1 MNAVAAPNPAT
12 DATARQI
19 RAEQVR
25 LLHEQA
31 PLGAAASLLIA
42 SLLVLVLWG
51 TLPRA
56 VLVAWVLALAATIL
70 VRLALTAA
78 FQPHLDREADIER
91 WVARYTWDC
100 AASGACWG
108 GCVFLLALSPSLVYD
123 AFIAL
128 MLGGVL
134 MGGVFTM
141 SSVLRVYV
149 AYALPIGLPPMLW
162 LLLRDDPMRIAMG
175 AAGVFYLLLAL
186 ATADRFHRTLAR
198 SLRLAAEN
206 LNLAQSFAK
215 AKEKAEETNQLL
227 ADQQAALRDSVE
239 AMRELHQVV
248 STPRRHASDR
258 IQILLAMGCQRFGM
272 AIGLLCHVDGE
283 RQEVVQSI
291 TPDGEI
297 ASGDVFNLADAYCR
311 DTLRAG
317 TFLGFEH
324 ASTGPWRQHPCY
336 RKFGL
341 EAYLGV
347 PVRVRDQV
355 YGTLSFSN
363 FQPRS
368 TPFTAVDRELIQL
381 MAQWVGG
388 MLEQESMAEAAQRQQ
403 TLLAHASRL
412 NTLGEMAS
420 GLVHEINQPITA
432 INLYAEAGLTR
443 VHNGALGPDAA
454 REILEKITAQ
464 SARAN
469 TIIQRIRHF
478 ARQGKPHFA
487 AVRIGDL
494 FEDITDFLNLEAH
507 RRQIILRYDIAPEL
521 PLVRADALQVQQVVL
536 NLVRNAMDA
545 MSADAGLETGALAIS
560 ARAEPTGVEI
570 AVQDSGPGLTP
581 DKMEQWLHPF
591 FTTKPDGLG
600 LGLSISQSIVEA
612 HGGRLWVTTNVGRG
626 VTFHF
631 ILPVATPATAPE
643 PATEAPSL
651 DAA

>member
-1 MNAVAAPNPAT
+1 MNAVATFNPAT

-19 RAEQVR
+19 RIEQVR
-25 LLHEQA
+25 LLYEQA

-42 SLLVLVLWG
+42 SLLVLILWG

-70 VRLALTAA
+70 VRLALVAA
-78 FQPHLDREADIER
+78 FQRRPDREADIER
-91 WVARYTWDC
+91 WIVRYVWDC

-128 MLGGVL
+128 MVGGVL

-149 AYALPIGLPPMLW
+149 AYALPLGLPPMLW

-175 AAGVFYLLLAL
+175 ATGVCYLLLAL
-186 ATADRFHRTLAR
+186 ATAHRFHRTLAG

-215 AKEKAEETNQLL
+215 SKEKAEETNQLL
-227 ADQQAALRDSVE
+227 ADQQAALRDSVA
-239 AMRELHQVV
+239 AMRELYQVI

-258 IQILLAMGCQRFGM
+258 IQALLAMGCQRFGM

-283 RQEVVQSI
+283 RQEVVQSM
-291 TPDGEI
+291 TPGGEI
-297 ASGDVFNLADAYCR
+297 APGDVFNLADAYCR

-324 ASTGPWRQHPCY
+324 ASAGPWRQHPCY
-336 RKFGL
+336 QKFGL

-347 PVRVRDQV
+347 PVRASDQV

-363 FQPRS
+363 FTPRS
-368 TPFTAVDRELIQL
+368 APFTAVDRELIQL

-388 MLEQESMAEAAQRQQ
+388 VLEQERMAEAAQRQQ

-412 NTLGEMAS
+412 NILGEMAS
-420 GLVHEINQPITA
+420 GLAHEINQPITA

-443 VHNGALGPDAA
+443 VRNDALGPAEA
-454 REILEKITAQ
+454 RETLEKITAQ
-464 SARAN
+464 TARAYA
-469 TIIQRIRHF
+469 IIQRIRHF
-478 ARQGKPHFA
+478 GRQSKSHYA
-487 AVRIGDL
+487 TIRISDL
-494 FEDITDFLNLEAH
+494 FEDITDFLNLEARH
-507 RRQIILRYDIAPEL
+507 HQIALHYDITPEL
-521 PLVRADALQVQQVVL
+521 PLVQADALQVQQVIL
-536 NLVRNAMDA
+536 NLVCNAMDA
-545 MSADAGLETGALAIS
+545 MNDDVELETRTLTIS
-560 ARAEPTGVEI
+560 ARAEATGVEI
-570 AVQDSGPGLTP
+570 AVQDSGPGLGP
-581 DKMEQWLHPF
+581 AVQDQLLHPF
-591 FTTKPDGLG
+591 FTTKPNGLG
-600 LGLSISQSIVEA
+600 LGLSISHSIIEA
-612 HGGRLWVTTNVGRG
+612 HGGRLWATPNAGRG

-631 ILPVATPATAPE
+631 TLPAPA
-643 PATEAPSL
+643 PAAEQAEALSL

>member
-1 MNAVAAPNPAT
+1 MNAIAIPNPTT

-25 LLHEQA
+25 LLYEQA

-42 SLLVLVLWG
+42 PLLALVLWG
-51 TLPRA
+51 ILPRA
-56 VLVAWVLALAATIL
+56 VLAIWFLALAATIL

-78 FQPHLDREADIER
+78 FQRRPDPDADPER
-91 WVARYTWDC
+91 WAARYTWAC

-108 GCVFLLALSPSLVYD
+108 GCVILLVLSPSLVYD
-123 AFIAL
+123 AFISL

-141 SSVLRVYV
+141 SPILRAYV
-149 AYALPIGLPPMLW
+149 AYALPLSLPPMLW
-162 LLLRDDPMRIAMG
+162 LLLRDDPMHVAMG

-186 ATADRFHRTLAR
+186 ATAQRFHQTLAR

-206 LNLAQSFAK
+206 LSLAQSFAR
-215 AKEKAEETNQLL
+215 AREETEETNRQL
-227 ADQQAALRDSVE
+227 AGQQAALRDSVA
-239 AMRELHQVV
+239 AMRELYQVI

-258 IQILLAMGCQRFGM
+258 IQALLEMGCQRFGM
-272 AIGLLCHVDGE
+272 AIGLLCHMDGE
-283 RQEVVQSI
+283 RQEVVQSL
-291 TPDGEI
+291 TPGGEI
-297 ASGDVFNLADAYCR
+297 APGDVFNLADAYCR
-311 DTLRAG
+311 DTLRVG

-336 RKFGL
+336 QKFGL

-347 PVRVRDQV
+347 PVQVSDQV

-363 FQPRS
+363 FTPRR

-388 MLEQESMAEAAQRQQ
+388 VLEQERMAEAAQRQQ

-420 GLVHEINQPITA
+420 GLAHEINQPITA

-443 VHNGALGPDAA
+443 ARNDALGPAEA
-454 REILEKITAQ
+454 RETLEKITAQ
-464 SARAN
+464 TSRAYA
-469 TIIQRIRHF
+469 IIQRIRHF
-478 ARQGKPHFA
+478 ARQSKPHYTLI
-487 AVRIGDL
+487 RINDI
-494 FEDITDFLNLEAH
+494 FEDITDFLNLEAR
-507 RRQIILRYDIAPEL
+507 RRQIALRCDIAPES
-521 PLVRADALQVQQVVL
+521 PPVRADALQVQQVIL
-536 NLVRNAMDA
+536 NLARNAMDA
-545 MSADAGLETGALAIS
+545 MNTGVEPETCTLKIS
-560 ARAEPTGVEI
+560 AHAQSAGVEI
-570 AVQDSGPGLTP
+570 AVQDSGPGLAP
-581 DKMEQWLHPF
+581 DVQDQLLHPF

-600 LGLSISQSIVEA
+600 LGLSISHSIVEA
-612 HGGRLWVTTNVGRG
+612 HGGRLWATPNAGRG

-631 ILPVATPATAPE
+631 TLPAAPAAAPE
-643 PATEAPSL
+643 RAAEALSL
-651 DAA
+651 DTA